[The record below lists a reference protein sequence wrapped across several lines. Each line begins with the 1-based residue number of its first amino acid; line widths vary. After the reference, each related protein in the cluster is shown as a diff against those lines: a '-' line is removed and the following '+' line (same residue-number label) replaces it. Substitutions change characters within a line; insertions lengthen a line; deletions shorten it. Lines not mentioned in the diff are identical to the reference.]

1 MEEEGGGG
9 KGRGREGKKKK
20 KKRGEVAMGEDLDSS
35 EPKIFLVISHHL
47 TSVFKTVIR
56 FQFFSY

>member
-1 MEEEGGGG
+1 
-9 KGRGREGKKKK
+9 
-20 KKRGEVAMGEDLDSS
+20 MGEDLDSS

-56 FQFFSY
+56 FQFFLLISLKLAVSWLLLLFFPVLHLSLTLS